1 MSRNVALHPAG
12 LCLAFTARIL
22 SRFSLTPSPYIYIC
36 SVVYTSGCGVSP
48 EILDRHSFVP
58 LCYQIQQR
66 FLEQIRSGVLK
77 AGQPLP
83 SELEI
88 AAQMRVSRMTARH
101 ALKALCGLG
110 VAYSERG
117 RGTFVSRIKLE
128 KDFRQVLS
136 FSEEM
141 GLRGSRPR
149 SVVLTFKKTP
159 PDSQVSEALHLS
171 PRDEVFLL
179 RRVRLADSVPLC
191 IECTHLPVRL
201 CPDLEKTLDP
211 GSSLYRALREHY
223 GIQIEIADE
232 VAEASLAS
240 AAEARLLRI
249 RRKAP
254 VFRFTR
260 TAYFRSGEPV
270 EFVKSVYR
278 GDRCRVVNRLLRQPR
293 LAGERSF

>member
-1 MSRNVALHPAG
+1 MEPA
-12 LCLAFTARIL
+12 
-22 SRFSLTPSPYIYIC
+22 
-36 SVVYTSGCGVSP
+36 V
-48 EILDRHSFVP
+48 LDRQSFVP

-66 FLEQIRSGVLK
+66 FLEQIRSGALK

-83 SELEI
+83 SEQEI
-88 AAQMRVSRMTARH
+88 ATGMGVSRMTARH
-101 ALKALCGLG
+101 ALKALCSLG

-117 RGTFVSRIKLE
+117 RGTFVSRIKFE

-141 GLRGSRPR
+141 RLRGSRPH
-149 SVVLTFKKTP
+149 STVLTFRKLRP
-159 PDSQVSEALHLS
+159 GSQVGEALHLS
-171 PRDEVFLL
+171 PADEVFLL

-191 IECTHLPVRL
+191 IECTHVPVRL
-201 CPDLEKTLDP
+201 CPDLQETFDP
-211 GSSLYRALREHY
+211 RASLYGTLRDRY
-223 GIQIEIADE
+223 GIQVQIADE

-240 AAEARLLRI
+240 APEARLLHMRK
-249 RRKAP
+249 KAP

-278 GDRCRVVNRLLRQPR
+278 GDRCRVVNRLIRQPS
-293 LAGERSF
+293 LGAEGSA

>member
-1 MSRNVALHPAG
+1 MNPA
-12 LCLAFTARIL
+12 
-22 SRFSLTPSPYIYIC
+22 
-36 SVVYTSGCGVSP
+36 
-48 EILDRHSFVP
+48 ILDRQSFVP
-58 LCYQIQQR
+58 LCYQIQHR

-83 SELEI
+83 SEQEI
-88 AAQMRVSRMTARH
+88 ADRMGVSRMTARH
-101 ALKALCGLG
+101 ALKALCSLG

-117 RGTFVSRIKLE
+117 RGTFVSRMKLE
-128 KDFRQVLS
+128 KNFRQVLS

-141 GLRGSRPR
+141 RLRGSRPR
-149 SVVLTFKKTP
+149 SAVLAFKKTH
-159 PDSQVSEALHLS
+159 PDSQVGEALHIS
-171 PRDEVFLL
+171 PTEEVFLL

-191 IECTHLPVRL
+191 IECTHVPVRL
-201 CPDLEKTLDP
+201 CPDLKKTLDP
-211 GSSLYRALREHY
+211 GASLYRTLREHY

-240 AAEARLLRI
+240 AEEARLLRI
-249 RRKAP
+249 RKKAP

-278 GDRCRVVNRLLRQPR
+278 GDRCRVVNRLIRQPR
-293 LAGERSF
+293 LGGEGST

>member
-1 MSRNVALHPAG
+1 MKSA
-12 LCLAFTARIL
+12 
-22 SRFSLTPSPYIYIC
+22 S
-36 SVVYTSGCGVSP
+36 
-48 EILDRHSFVP
+48 LDRHSFVP
-58 LCYQIQQR
+58 LCYQIQHR
-66 FLEQIRSGVLK
+66 FLEQIRSGALK

-83 SELEI
+83 SEQQI
-88 AAQMRVSRMTARH
+88 ASRLRVSRMTARH
-101 ALKALCGLG
+101 ALKGLCSLG

-141 GLRGSRPR
+141 RMRGSRPR
-149 SVVLTFKKTP
+149 STVLAFRKTQ
-159 PDSQVSEALHLS
+159 PDSQVAEALHLS
-171 PRDEVFLL
+171 SKEDVFLL

-191 IECTHLPVRL
+191 VECTHIPVRL
-201 CPDLEKTLDP
+201 CPDLQKTLDP
-211 GSSLYRALREHY
+211 GASLYRTLREHY
-223 GIQIEIADE
+223 GVQIDIADE

-240 AAEARLLRI
+240 AEEARLLRI
-249 RRKAP
+249 PRKAP

-278 GDRCRVVNRLLRQPR
+278 GDRCKVVNRLTRR
-293 LAGERSF
+293 LGLGAEGSI